1 MISYQ
6 KALALLKEKG
16 VSTYRLRKEK
26 IVSEST
32 LTRMRQGTSATNR
45 GIDGHT
51 INTLCAL
58 LDCQPGDLM
67 EYIPSDERPMV
78 EAD

>member
-32 LTRMRQGTSATNR
+32 LTRMRQGTSSTNR

-58 LDCQPGDLM
+58 LECQPGDLM
-67 EYIPSDERPMV
+67 EYVPDV
-78 EAD
+78 EV

>member
-6 KALALLKEKG
+6 KAMALLKEKG
-16 VSTYRLRKEK
+16 ISSYKIRKEK
-26 IVSEST
+26 ILSEST
-32 LTRMRQGTSATNR
+32 LTRMRQGTSPTNR

-58 LDCQPGDLM
+58 LECQPGDLM
-67 EYIPSDERPMV
+67 EYIPDEPTEM
-78 EAD
+78 

>member
-6 KALALLKEKG
+6 KAMALLKEKG
-16 VSTYRLRKEK
+16 ISSYKIRKEK
-26 IVSEST
+26 ILSEST
-32 LTRMRQGTSATNR
+32 LTRMRQGTSPTNR

-58 LDCQPGDLM
+58 LECQPGDLM
-67 EYIPSDERPMV
+67 EYIPDEPT
-78 EAD
+78 ET